1 MKRKLIIVVL
11 AVALVAITAVGTLA
25 YYTDTDSE
33 HNEMT
38 LGNLDI
44 ELLEWADKPE
54 DGEPVPFP
62 ENGLI
67 GVTPGVEVTKIAE
80 VRNSGESVVWVRV
93 SVEKAIILAEGVEE
107 TDPVNTD
114 LITLD
119 FNEEEWELIDGFYYY
134 KAPLA
139 PGETTE
145 PLFTKVAFAPDMS
158 NMYQQASAEIS
169 VHAYAVQ
176 YANNGETFTEA
187 QGWPA
192 VEP

>member
-25 YYTDTDSE
+25 YYTDTDSG
-33 HNEMT
+33 HNEVT

-67 GVTPGVEVTKIAE
+67 GITPGVEVTKIAE
-80 VRNSGESVVWVRV
+80 VKNSGESVVWVRV
-93 SVEKAIILAEGVEE
+93 SVEKAIIRAAGVEE

-158 NMYQQASAEIS
+158 NMYQQATAEIS

-176 YANNGETFTEA
+176 YANNSETFTEA